1 MDNQF
6 LSLEISAEQAREFA
20 LDCFDTII
28 KNIRRTIPF
37 ERENAPAESNKRS

>member
-1 MDNQF
+1 VDNQF

-28 KNIRRTIPF
+28 QNIRRTIPF
-37 ERENAPAESNKRS
+37 ERENTPIESNKCS